1 MPIAVAHAFSLW
13 LILRLCFAQ
22 CPMTVF
28 YKEREK
34 PMKSKWNTHTLRR
47 WSHGIALAVMLTAIT
62 GCATGPTHPALV
74 GINLPELIP
83 VRDFVASLQ
92 STGGY
97 QVSPDGKRIAWFGAD
112 GLVPAVWVRSIDGDD
127 AKAFRI
133 RARFIRFS
141 ADSRWLAIT
150 ADPIG
155 DENMRIYA
163 GQVDGSDTALG
174 ELTHAPGSVTHV
186 SEVVE
191 GSSDFIVTSNQRDKK
206 VFDPYRFNPA
216 SGTSVML
223 GQNPGNVTWW
233 GVDRSGQLRARAKVL
248 GDQGLLERPG
258 SEPDSWVAVT
268 QWSRWDSLNIFGIHD
283 DGRKA
288 WALSNRGRD
297 KQALVRLDLI
307 SGAEEQVYAS
317 PDVDLDHV
325 TLSRRT
331 REPLVAYSMP
341 GYPER
346 KVFDPALAARLSN
359 LAGDRP
365 AEVLVTSTDQTDK
378 VLTVAVATDR
388 GTRSYLLRD
397 GHEPQFLGENRLSL
411 IAQHLAPMEPIT
423 YRARDGLTIHGYLTL
438 PVSVAQ
444 KRVPMV
450 LLVHGGPWRRDRW
463 GSGATNRSLQQFL
476 ANRGYA
482 VLQVNYRG
490 SSGYGR
496 AHMENAIGEF
506 AGRMHDDLVDGVRW
520 AVERG
525 VADPARVAIYGA
537 SYGGYSALVGAT
549 FTPDVFACAVSV
561 VGVTDIARLLETAP
575 PYWEL
580 GLPWWH
586 RYVGNPAEP
595 DDRAR
600 MNAKSP
606 LFRAKQAKNPI
617 LIMHGVN
624 DSRVK
629 LEQAEQMVAALR
641 KANKE
646 VDYVTFK
653 GDGHGNL
660 RWTNNLTMYRKTENF
675 LAACLGGRSNGFDYY
690 QLGAWAF

>member
-1 MPIAVAHAFSLW
+1 MAV
-13 LILRLCFAQ
+13 
-22 CPMTVF
+22 T
-28 YKEREK
+28 
-34 PMKSKWNTHTLRR
+34 
-47 WSHGIALAVMLTAIT
+47 LTAFT
-62 GCATGPTHPALV
+62 GCATGPTHPALI
-74 GINLPELIP
+74 GADLPELIP
-83 VRDFVASLQ
+83 VRDFVASRQ

-97 QVSPDGKRIAWFGAD
+97 QVSPDGKRIAWFGTD
-112 GLVPAVWVRSIDGDD
+112 GLAPAVWLRSIDGDD

-150 ADPIG
+150 ADPTG

-163 GQVDGSDTALG
+163 GQVDGSDTNLR
-174 ELTHAPGSVTHV
+174 ELMHAPGSVTQI
-186 SEVVE
+186 SEAVD
-191 GSSDFIVTSNQRDKK
+191 GSSDFIVTSNQRDRK
-206 VFDPYRFNPA
+206 VFDLYGFNPA
-216 SGTSVML
+216 SGTSIL
-223 GQNPGNVTWW
+223 LSQNPGNVTWW
-233 GVDRSGQLRARAKVL
+233 GVDRTGRLRARAQVL
-248 GDQGLLERPG
+248 GDRGVLERPG
-258 SEPDSWVAVT
+258 SEPGSWLTVI
-268 QWSRWDSLNIFGIHD
+268 QWSRWDSLSIFGIHEE
-283 DGRKA
+283 GRKA

-297 KQALVRLDLI
+297 KQALVRLDLVN
-307 SGAEEQVYAS
+307 GEEEQVFAS
-317 PDVDLDHV
+317 PDVDLDNV

-346 KVFDPALAARLSN
+346 KVFDPSLAARLSA
-359 LAGDRP
+359 LTGDQA
-365 AEVLVTSTDQTDK
+365 AEVLITSTDQTDK
-378 VLTVAVATDR
+378 ILTVAVATDR
-388 GTRSYLLRD
+388 GTRNYLLRD
-397 GHEPQFLGENRLSL
+397 GREPQFLGENRLSL
-411 IAQHLAPMEPIT
+411 IAKDLAPTTPIT
-423 YRARDGLTIHGYLTL
+423 YAARDGLTIHGYLTL
-438 PVSVAQ
+438 PTGVAQ
-444 KRVPMV
+444 RHLPMV

-463 GSGATNRSLQQFL
+463 GGGITNRSLQQFL

-496 AHMENAIGEF
+496 AHMEKAIGEF

-549 FTPDVFACAVSV
+549 FTPEVFACSVDV

-580 GLPWWH
+580 GLPWWY

-595 DDRAR
+595 ADRAR
-600 MNAKSP
+600 MDAKSP
-606 LFRAKQAKNPI
+606 LYRAANAKNPI

-629 LEQAEQMVAALR
+629 LEQAERMVAALR

-660 RWTNNLTMYRKTENF
+660 RWTNNLTMYRKTEDF
-675 LAACLGGRSNGFDYY
+675 LARCLGGRSNGFDYY